1 MIFGNPDSFAVYLDK
16 IDSWS
21 DNSRETN
28 GITGIYI
35 NKRFFLTNFGLISFN
50 NEFGIF
56 LNNSNNLQCDQS
68 AFDLGDI
75 ELLKFMIME
84 RYPNWYANSEEEWE
98 TNLDA
103 WKDCDENHSFDLS
116 LESFFIG
123 HIERFYLFGLKS
135 SDNYIKLIFY
145 IKNDSKD
152 FFDFSVLNSFNIES
166 VILKADEY
174 GFYINEI
181 KSYLSKIGINYL
193 SN

>member
-16 IDSWS
+16 IEAWS
-21 DNSRETN
+21 NNSGETN

-50 NEFGIF
+50 NEFGNF

-68 AFDLGDI
+68 AFNLSDI
-75 ELLKFMIME
+75 QLLKFMLME

-98 TNLDA
+98 TNIDS
-103 WKDCDENHSFDLS
+103 WKDCNENHRFDLS
-116 LESFFIG
+116 LESFSIG

-135 SDNYIKLIFY
+135 IDNYIKLIFY
-145 IKNDSKD
+145 IKDDSKD
-152 FFDFSVLNSFNIES
+152 FFDFSVLNSSNIES

-174 GFYINEI
+174 ELYINEI
-181 KSYLSKIGINYL
+181 KLYLFKIGINWSL
-193 SN
+193 D